1 MGCLPLVR
9 VGNLGDDMLDFS
21 ELRQLTSWCRARRVQ
36 WQPGVADDGCPA
48 VLLLARHG
56 MMLLPDDGEW
66 RLLDGAGRVI
76 AAASGLSELLDA
88 LDAGLGEPE
97 ALLSSEAVGRP
108 ADPVGAVLAAG
119 WAG

>member
-1 MGCLPLVR
+1 
-9 VGNLGDDMLDFS
+9 MLEFG
-21 ELRQLTSWCRARRVQ
+21 ELQLLTRWCRARQVQ

-56 MMLLPDDGEW
+56 MMLLPDEGEW

-88 LDAGLGEPE
+88 LDAGVGEPDSFTPCE
-97 ALLSSEAVGRP
+97 AAAFVPAVE
-108 ADPVGAVLAAG
+108 

>member
-1 MGCLPLVR
+1 VLES
-9 VGNLGDDMLDFS
+9 S
-21 ELRQLTSWCRARRVQ
+21 ELRQLTRWCRARRVQ

-56 MMLLPDDGEW
+56 MMLLPDEGEW
-66 RLLDGAGRVI
+66 RLLDAAGRVI

-88 LDAGLGEPE
+88 LDAGLGEPDPFRPGE
-97 ALLSSEAVGRP
+97 AAGV
-108 ADPVGAVLAAG
+108 ALAAG